1 MIKIVYYRLFNFLQA
16 ELNQCKV
23 KPIQPIISSYG
34 LMLGYLTAW
43 MIYALSWHPMYI
55 TWGLCERRN
64 FPWYRKRFNLIE
76 LELSTTTS
84 NFVTRLCFPSSFLA
98 AKASCQ
104 YGTIWKAV
112 SFNYS
117 LSMAWMVY
125 SAPLLNYKKR
135 WKLVEKVK
143 SALTVLAGIVLDN
156 IWIEKK
162 KKKTA
167 STKAGISLLMKITTK
182 ENRLKTLEEI

>member
-1 MIKIVYYRLFNFLQA
+1 MIPLNLFHCYDKNSLLQTFQLFTGWIKPMQGKTNTTNYKLLWTDVGLLDSVNDVCTFLA
-16 ELNQCKV
+16 SHV
-23 KPIQPIISSYG
+23 
-34 LMLGYLTAW
+34 
-43 MIYALSWHPMYI
+43 YI

-143 SALTVLAGIVLDN
+143 SALTVLACIVLDN

-162 KKKTA
+162 QKKLHQPKLG
-167 STKAGISLLMKITTK
+167 SHFWWK
-182 ENRLKTLEEI
+182 

>member
-1 MIKIVYYRLFNFLQA
+1 MQGKTNTTNYKLLWTDVGLLDSVNDVCTFLA
-16 ELNQCKV
+16 SHV
-23 KPIQPIISSYG
+23 
-34 LMLGYLTAW
+34 
-43 MIYALSWHPMYI
+43 YI

-125 SAPLLNYKKR
+125 SAPLLNYKKKVETC
-135 WKLVEKVK
+135 WKSEVSTHCVGLYC
-143 SALTVLAGIVLDN
+143 TRQYMN
-156 IWIEKK
+156 WKK
-162 KKKTA
+162 TKKTA

-182 ENRLKTLEEI
+182 ENRLKTLEES

>member
-1 MIKIVYYRLFNFLQA
+1 MQGKTNTTNYKLLWTDVGLLDSVNDVCTFLA
-16 ELNQCKV
+16 SHV
-23 KPIQPIISSYG
+23 
-34 LMLGYLTAW
+34 
-43 MIYALSWHPMYI
+43 YI